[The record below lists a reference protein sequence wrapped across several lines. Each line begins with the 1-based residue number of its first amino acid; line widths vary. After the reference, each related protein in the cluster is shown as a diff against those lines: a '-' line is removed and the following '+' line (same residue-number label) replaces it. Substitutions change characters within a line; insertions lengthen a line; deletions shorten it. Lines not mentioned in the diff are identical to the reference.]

1 VAGLPEDPLSA
12 AALPWQSVCDQAPI
26 PLALLDL
33 HGRYCYVNQ
42 AMCRLLGYR
51 REQLLG
57 RTTRDI
63 TPAEDPA
70 LDHSMIAKLV
80 AGHAGA
86 DGVEKRYMRPDGSVI
101 WVLQSS
107 SIIRDPNGEPCFILA
122 QFQDITT
129 RHESETLWRNSF
141 DNAAIG
147 MALLDLQGRW
157 TTVNDALCALLGY
170 DRDKLVGSE
179 FAALT
184 YPEDQEQGLAA
195 FADLVEGRQ
204 DTVTL
209 EKRLRHQDGHP
220 LWVLI
225 RSRVVPGPDGHPAFL
240 VSQYEEIGNGRMAD
254 EHLAHLALHDPLTGL
269 ANRALLFDR
278 LAHQLAELTRS
289 GGILVVLVADVD
301 ELKPIN
307 DRYGHAAG
315 DEVLIAAAHG
325 LLSAV
330 RSGDTVARIG
340 GDEFVVAGI
349 VADVSAAELLRRRI
363 AQHLDVEIPTSGR
376 HLRMRASVGLAVTD
390 DPTTSVRDLLHRADQ
405 DMYLNKRGHND
416 DSPASESP

>member
-12 AALPWQSVCDQAPI
+12 AALSWQSVCDQAPA

-33 HGRYCYVNQ
+33 RGRYCYVNQ
-42 AMCRLLGYR
+42 ATCQLLGYR

-57 RTTRDI
+57 RTARDI

-70 LDHSMIAKLV
+70 LDHAMIAKLV
-80 AGHAGA
+80 AGRIRA
-86 DGVEKRYMRPDGSVI
+86 DGLEKRYVRPDGSVI
-101 WVLQSS
+101 WVLLSS
-107 SIIRDPNGEPCFILA
+107 SIIRDANGKPCFILA
-122 QFQDITT
+122 QFQDITS
-129 RHESETLWRNSF
+129 RRESEMLWRKSF

-184 YPEDQEQGLAA
+184 YPEDQEQGLVALT
-195 FADLVEGRQ
+195 DLVEGRQ
-204 DTVTL
+204 DTVSV

-225 RSRVVPGPDGHPAFL
+225 RSSVVPGPDGQPAFL

-254 EHLAHLALHDPLTGL
+254 DHLAHLALHDPLTGL
-269 ANRALLFDR
+269 ANRALLADR
-278 LAHQLAELTRS
+278 LTHQLAELTRS
-289 GGILVVLVADVD
+289 GGILAVLVADVD

-315 DEVLIAAAHG
+315 DDVLTAAAHG

-340 GDEFVVAGI
+340 GDEFVVASI

-363 AQHLDVEIPTSGR
+363 AQHLDVEIPTGGQ
-376 HLRMRASVGLAVTD
+376 HLRLRASVGLAVTD
-390 DPTTSVRDLLHRADQ
+390 DPTTSVRDLLHRADR
-405 DMYLNKRGHND
+405 DMYLHKRQHD
-416 DSPASESP
+416 PTQP